1 MSSNKSVLITGGT
14 VVNASGEVLADVMID
29 QGVVQEV
36 GPNIAAKYAAE
47 SEGGPQR
54 IDATSCVITSA
65 FVDLHTHLREPGRE
79 ESETIETGSR
89 AAVLGG
95 YGAVVAMPN
104 TEPAQDSVAV
114 VEFVRMQ
121 GERAGLVDV
130 VPSACITV
138 NRAGLQLGPFLDSK
152 WSDFVHRR
160 WQWGPRP
167 GHHAPRY
174 GVRQGTQ
181 HHPHATLRSL
191 ATHRRCSNA

>member
-1 MSSNKSVLITGGT
+1 MSSNKSILITGGT

-36 GPNIAAKYAAE
+36 GPNISAKYAAE
-47 SEGGPQR
+47 NEGGPRR
-54 IDATSCVITSA
+54 IDATSCVVTSA

-89 AAVLGG
+89 AAALGG

-138 NRAGLQLGPFLDSK
+138 NRAGLQLSPFHQESSFSK
-152 WSDFVHRR
+152 SRVTR
-160 WQWGPRP
+160 
-167 GHHAPRY
+167 
-174 GVRQGTQ
+174 
-181 HHPHATLRSL
+181 TLRI
-191 ATHRRCSNA
+191 T